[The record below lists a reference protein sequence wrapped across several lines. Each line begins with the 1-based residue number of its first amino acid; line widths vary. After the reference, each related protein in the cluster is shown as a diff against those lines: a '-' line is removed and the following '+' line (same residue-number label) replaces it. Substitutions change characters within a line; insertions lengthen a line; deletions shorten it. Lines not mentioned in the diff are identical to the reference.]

1 MRWFKSILCLMLTL
15 TLGFTLSAN
24 EIQAASKKVTLKI
37 SNGGTYYG
45 EAKNGKPNGKGTA
58 QWGKNKT
65 YSGDWVNG
73 KRSGIG
79 KYIVKDYSESYMDSI
94 MGELDNVRTT
104 TYIGKWSNDK
114 MNGQGFYRDNVRAF
128 HDGNQ
133 FDEVNEGTFKNN
145 NFVSGYTVGMYSN
158 KDIVFSYNSSVIEII
173 VQTDKFKFQ
182 SDTFSKMIENQEYQ
196 YLTVITRDGKGNEK
210 MIGHEYNRDV
220 QPQVNE
226 YKTTKRKNGEIV
238 EEITTK
244 KSEVGATK
252 IAEEVDKILNKHKVR
267 FDKLLQQLFV
277 N

>member
-1 MRWFKSILCLMLTL
+1 MRWFKSVLCLMLIL
-15 TLGFTLSAN
+15 ALGFTLSTN
-24 EIQAASKKVTLKI
+24 ETQAASKKVSLKI
-37 SNGGTYYG
+37 SNGGNYYG
-45 EAKNGKPNGKGTA
+45 EVKNGKPHGKGTA

-114 MNGQGFYRDNVRAF
+114 MNGEGFYRDNVRAF

-133 FDEVNEGTFKNN
+133 FDEINEGTFKNN

-158 KDIVFSYNSSVIEII
+158 KDIVFSYNSSVSEII
-173 VQTDKFKFQ
+173 VQTDKFNFQ
-182 SDTFSKMIENQEYQ
+182 SGTFSKMIENKEYQ
-196 YLTVITRDGKGNEK
+196 YLTVTTRDAKGNEK
-210 MIGHEYNRDV
+210 MIGHEYNMDV
-220 QPQVNE
+220 LPQVNE
-226 YKTTKRKNGEIV
+226 YKTNKRKNGNIV
-238 EEITTK
+238 EEKAIK
-244 KSEVGATK
+244 EYEVGAKK
-252 IAEEVDKILNKHKVR
+252 IAEEVDKILNKHKVK
-267 FDKLLQQLFV
+267 FDKLLPQLFV